1 MISLL
6 SPLLCVRLIQGF
18 SESSAFLT
26 LMAAELYVMRQ
37 AEDASAQAEEE
48 PIDSDRKVDFREE

>member
-1 MISLL
+1 
-6 SPLLCVRLIQGF
+6 
-18 SESSAFLT
+18 
-26 LMAAELYVMRQ
+26 MAADRCVMRQ